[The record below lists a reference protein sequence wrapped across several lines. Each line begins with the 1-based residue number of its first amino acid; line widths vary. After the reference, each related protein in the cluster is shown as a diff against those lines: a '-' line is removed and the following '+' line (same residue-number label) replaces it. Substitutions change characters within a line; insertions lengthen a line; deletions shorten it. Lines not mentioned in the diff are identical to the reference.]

1 MVEAGSQY
9 RVHQCSK
16 CPGDTEYF
24 CNLCPCELC
33 FQCQE
38 NHAHVEKTIHNKVVV
53 YCDKFKYIP
62 EKEICVKHINNKY
75 RSVCRL
81 CQVPMCEFC
90 SDHHFHMLLVSFLSQ
105 GRQTTQT
112 IWGTYIEKRQ
122 KYRRIIHFIKNEALK
137 LRPDL
142 IAVIKADVKKCQN
155 YSSLNQ
161 SHMLTKARSLKE
173 QFGTCIEYQVAGI
186 MKKIIKQ
193 KTKLIKHL
201 NKILEFEREYEESA
215 INPVRFILL
224 MISTSFPDIHDTCT
238 RRHSLPTMNESLN
251 KKDVMKT
258 LSEIQ
263 ITQKEKR
270 SATFE
275 RMLKRMHFPELHHSL
290 TVKNTNCCLHV
301 SCVTPDRVW
310 VSDEKDNLIL
320 ANKKGDILHLVKD
333 LCSDLRQGIHAVNSK
348 NELIYIDRK
357 FNIRKLSMDIKTNT
371 IFINKLVFTIH
382 PRCLYCSPVTG
393 DLLVGYY
400 HAIARYNSNGE
411 TTQVMPIQNINFA
424 LCRVKTFP
432 SYIAENFN
440 GDIVLSDSHYLFGF
454 VEVIDRKGNFRFLY
468 TGQEGSKLFARGLC
482 TDPLSNILICDEWTA
497 TVHII
502 DKDGEFLTKLL
513 IRPSG
518 VFEPHSLCYDLNT
531 HLLWVGSRC
540 KNTVCAY
547 SYITT
552 KENLTGI
559 K

>member
-1 MVEAGSQY
+1 MEVASCQY

-33 FQCQE
+33 SQCQE
-38 NHAHVEKTIHNKVVV
+38 NHVHDDKTIRNKVVV
-53 YCDKFKYIP
+53 YRDKFKYIP
-62 EKEICVKHINNKY
+62 KKEKCSRHPDNQY
-75 RSVCRL
+75 RSLCGP
-81 CQVPMCEFC
+81 CQVPMCDLC
-90 SDHHFHMLLVSFLSQ
+90 SDHHFHMVFASFLN
-105 GRQTTQT
+105 QTEQTQT
-112 IWGTYIEKRQ
+112 VWGTYILKRQ
-122 KYRRIIHFIKNEALK
+122 KHRRIIEIIRNEAFK

-142 IAVIKADVKKCQN
+142 LTVIKTDVKTCQR
-155 YSSLNQ
+155 YTSLDQ
-161 SHMLTKARSLKE
+161 SGMLTKAHKLKG
-173 QFGTCIEYQVAGI
+173 QFGNCIESQVAG
-186 MKKIIKQ
+186 MMNKIIKQ
-193 KTKLIKHL
+193 KTTLIKHL

-215 INPVRFILL
+215 ISPVRFILL
-224 MISTSFPDIHDTCT
+224 MNSTSFPDIHDTCI
-238 RRHSLPTMNESLN
+238 RRHSLPTMRESLN

-263 ITQKEKR
+263 ITQKEKQ
-270 SATFE
+270 SANIE
-275 RMLKRMHFPELHHSL
+275 RMLKRMHCPELHQSI

-310 VSDEKDNLIL
+310 VSDKKDNLIL
-320 ANKKGDILHLVKD
+320 ANRTGDMLHLVND
-333 LCSDLRQGIHAVNSK
+333 LCSDLCQGIHAVNSK

-357 FNIRKLSMDIKTNT
+357 FNIRKLSMDMKTNT
-371 IFINKLVFTIH
+371 IFINILVFKIQ
-382 PRCLYCSPVTG
+382 PRCLYCSTVTG

-411 TTQVMPIQNINFA
+411 LTQVMPIKNVNFA
-424 LCRVKTFP
+424 VYRVKTFP

-440 GDIVLSDSHYLFGF
+440 GDIVLSDSHFLLGF
-454 VEVIDRKGNFRFLY
+454 VEVIDRKGEFRFVY
-468 TGQEGSKLFARGLC
+468 TGQEGSKIFARGIC

-518 VFEPHSLCYDLNT
+518 IFEPYSLCYDLNT

-552 KENLTGI
+552 KEDLTGI